1 MKIGTLENEVKEIL
15 KHNTT
20 ARADD
25 MALYA
30 NYVFNHIEDEGLG
43 NGWLIKIFS
52 DRRYRVSHGISGY
65 ESVSRCRR
73 KLQERYEELRPDEE
87 TIKIRKREEKRWKA
101 YAKSGKNTLTKFVDN
116 LSDEEKKK
124 LLEHIEG
131 ARE

>member
-43 NGWLIKIFS
+43 NGWLIKVFS
-52 DRRYRVSHGISGY
+52 DRRYRISHGISGY

-73 KLQERYEELRPDEE
+73 KLQEKYEELRPDEE